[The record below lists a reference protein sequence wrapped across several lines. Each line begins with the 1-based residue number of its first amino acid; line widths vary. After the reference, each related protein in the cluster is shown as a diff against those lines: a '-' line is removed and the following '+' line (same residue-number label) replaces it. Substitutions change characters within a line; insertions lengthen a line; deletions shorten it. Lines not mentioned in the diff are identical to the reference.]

1 MISKCFFT
9 YLLFMDYYV
18 FNMNQISAH
27 SAHICL
33 NNQSVLFLF
42 CTLGPVLHPDT
53 VWAVLTQS
61 LPSPEPVNRLHFQS
75 ASHSSVTT
83 FLNKSNR
90 VTREAYFSSLLSGLI
105 SPTPLR
111 CPVNGS
117 FCQHK
122 AQTRT
127 LIVLMCYF
135 LLESPLR
142 NGACWLTLEEKLGS
156 QRSQTGHGFT

>member
-1 MISKCFFT
+1 
-9 YLLFMDYYV
+9 
-18 FNMNQISAH
+18 MNHIPAH
-27 SAHICL
+27 SALKCL
-33 NNQSVLFLF
+33 NNQSELFLF
-42 CTLGPVLHPDT
+42 CTFGPALHPVT
-53 VWAVLTQS
+53 VWAVLTQF
-61 LPSPEPVNRLHFQS
+61 LPPPEPVNRLHFQS
-75 ASHSSVTT
+75 ASDSSVTT

-90 VTREAYFSSLLSGLI
+90 VTHEAYFSSLLSGLI

-122 AQTRT
+122 APTRN
-127 LIVLMCYF
+127 LIVLLMCYF
-135 LLESPLR
+135 LLESLLR